1 MDPEGE
7 GSRTFLEVYEHRAM
21 AAARAADLRR
31 GAGLS
36 QGPLAGIPLSV
47 KDAFDVAGSR
57 TRAGSTVLADVR
69 PAKQDSVAV
78 ARLRAAG
85 AIIVGRTNM
94 SEFAF
99 TGLGLNPHYGSP
111 RSPFERTRG
120 RVAGGSSS
128 GSAVSV
134 CDGMAL
140 ASIGTD
146 TGGSGRI
153 PAAFCGIVGYKPT
166 RGRIPLDGV
175 FPLAASFDTVS
186 PMARSVRDCRL
197 LASVLSAQI
206 VPSAPCAADT
216 IRLGL
221 ATGFPMDGLEAGV
234 AEAFQEALA
243 YLKARGIRIEPVQGI
258 DWRLP
263 SELMREGMITA
274 VEALAAHGKLFE
286 RCDAYDPR
294 VAERLEAGLAVPAH
308 VYVSVL
314 QRIVKLRQAISLP
327 LAGFSAVIMPTV
339 AVLPPLI
346 EGLETSGGFMDAN
359 AKVLRNT
366 MIANVLDLCAI
377 SLPISQPGKPPV
389 GAMLMGAHGGDAALL
404 NVAETV
410 ERLLTHR
417 Y

>member
-146 TGGSGRI
+146 TGGSGRNT
-153 PAAFCGIVGYKPT
+153 AAFCGIVG
-166 RGRIPLDGV
+166 
-175 FPLAASFDTVS
+175 
-186 PMARSVRDCRL
+186 
-197 LASVLSAQI
+197 
-206 VPSAPCAADT
+206 
-216 IRLGL
+216 
-221 ATGFPMDGLEAGV
+221 
-234 AEAFQEALA
+234 
-243 YLKARGIRIEPVQGI
+243 
-258 DWRLP
+258 
-263 SELMREGMITA
+263 
-274 VEALAAHGKLFE
+274 
-286 RCDAYDPR
+286 
-294 VAERLEAGLAVPAH
+294 
-308 VYVSVL
+308 
-314 QRIVKLRQAISLP
+314 
-327 LAGFSAVIMPTV
+327 
-339 AVLPPLI
+339 
-346 EGLETSGGFMDAN
+346 
-359 AKVLRNT
+359 
-366 MIANVLDLCAI
+366 
-377 SLPISQPGKPPV
+377 
-389 GAMLMGAHGGDAALL
+389 
-404 NVAETV
+404 
-410 ERLLTHR
+410 
-417 Y
+417 